1 MTEEKNKELVEN
13 QSEETIDTDDLKEK
27 VLNQGKWLRVI
38 WIALFIFIYFLSW
51 YAIILISVV
60 QFLYVLVTD
69 SSNNNLDNVSSG
81 FKRYMSQVIDYL
93 TYVSSEKPFPFSP
106 FPNNENN
113 NSWVMMDEIFY
124 ME

>member
-38 WIALFIFIYFLSW
+38 WIALFIFIYALSW

-69 SSNNNLDNVSSG
+69 SSNKNLDNVSSG

-106 FPNNENN
+106 FPNKE
-113 NSWVMMDEIFY
+113 E
-124 ME
+124 

>member
-1 MTEEKNKELVEN
+1 MTEEKNQELVEN

-69 SSNNNLDNVSSG
+69 SSNKNLDNVSSG

-106 FPNNENN
+106 FPSKE
-113 NSWVMMDEIFY
+113 E
-124 ME
+124 